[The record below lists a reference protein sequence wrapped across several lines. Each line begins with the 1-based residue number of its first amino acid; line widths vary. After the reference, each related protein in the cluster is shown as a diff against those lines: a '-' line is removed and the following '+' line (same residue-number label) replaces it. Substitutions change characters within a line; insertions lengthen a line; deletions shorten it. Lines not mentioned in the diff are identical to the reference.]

1 MLERIRIVLIGT
13 SHPGN
18 IGATARAMHN
28 MGLADLALVAP
39 RSESRSAEAISRA
52 SGADRI
58 LHHAPVYDD
67 LETAVSDCRLVVGA
81 SARSRT
87 LPWPMLTPR
96 ALAERLPAEL
106 AAPEARV
113 ALVFGREDT
122 GLTNAEL
129 QRCHA
134 HVHIPTNPDYSSLNL
149 AAAVQVL
156 TYECR
161 LAWLAFTDA
170 SHAAPEDATA
180 AETDHASDAER
191 GADADADNKNVA
203 EAQQVVPSVE
213 HETVFGIAWDHPP
226 ASHADLERYFEHLE
240 RTLIT
245 LKFHDPEKPRQLMAR
260 LRRLYMRARPDQMEI
275 NILRGILSATEK
287 QVAKRD
293 SGES

>member
-52 SGADRI
+52 SGADKI
-58 LHHAPVYDD
+58 LHHAPVYDN
-67 LETAVSDCRLVVGA
+67 LESAVADCRLVVGA

-87 LPWPMLTPR
+87 LPWPMITPR
-96 ALAERLPAEL
+96 ALGERLPAEL
-106 AAPEARV
+106 ADANARV

-161 LAWLAFTDA
+161 LAWLD
-170 SHAAPEDATA
+170 HQPGGLAPEAGTKRDAEPA
-180 AETDHASDAER
+180 SKSDAE
-191 GADADADNKNVA
+191 ADQAASA
-203 EAQQVVPSVE
+203 E
-213 HETVFGIAWDHPP
+213 HEAVFGIAWDHPP

-245 LKFHDPEKPRQLMAR
+245 LKFHDPDKPRQLMAR

-287 QVAKRD
+287 QAARND
-293 SGES
+293 QG